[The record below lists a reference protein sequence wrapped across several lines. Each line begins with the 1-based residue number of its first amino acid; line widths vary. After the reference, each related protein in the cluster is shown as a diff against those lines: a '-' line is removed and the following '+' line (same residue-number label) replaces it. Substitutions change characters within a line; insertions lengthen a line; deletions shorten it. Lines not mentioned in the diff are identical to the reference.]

1 MKIVKIEKLQKY
13 KKLIKMNIFIKVIR
27 NILKYNKYECIERSA
42 NNEYNG
48 E

>member
-27 NILKYNKYECIERSA
+27 NILRVE
-42 NNEYNG
+42 
-48 E
+48 